1 MNQIFKRSIKRIG
14 QALLTGVM
22 TIQIVQQTITLVQ
35 AYTNTSGALGTASQL
50 GSPLLNNQFNADNF
64 NPWEQI
70 VFGIYLSNYVQPF
83 VDSYESAFSTG
94 AGYGSNGAGAQSLQF
109 SAGEEATNEE
119 SSEVTDTN
127 TTGEKTHQ

>member
-1 MNQIFKRSIKRIG
+1 
-14 QALLTGVM
+14 
-22 TIQIVQQTITLVQ
+22 
-35 AYTNTSGALGTASQL
+35 
-50 GSPLLNNQFNADNF
+50 LLNNQFNADNF

-119 SSEVTDTN
+119 IIKGMLNIIINMQANVPLKPLYVTYNDVTNGKITRSSVISQGQKSDSTDT
-127 TTGEKTHQ
+127 